1 MKLSLLL
8 PLLFVISPRPL
19 DGGIGGRSGLILAL
33 PHVLPL
39 LLLVPALVSDDKN
52 A

>member
-1 MKLSLLL
+1 MKLLSL
-8 PLLFVISPRPL
+8 PILLFAISLRPL
-19 DGGIGGRSGLILAL
+19 DGDIGGRSGLILAL

-39 LLLVPALVSDDKN
+39 LLFLPALASDDKN

>member
-1 MKLSLLL
+1 MKLLSL
-8 PLLFVISPRPL
+8 PILLFVMSLRPL
-19 DGGIGGRSGLILAL
+19 DEDIGGRSGLILAL

-39 LLLVPALVSDDKN
+39 LLLLFALAPDDKN

>member
-1 MKLSLLL
+1 MKLSLPL
-8 PLLFVISPRPL
+8 PLLFVISLRPL
-19 DGGIGGRSGLILAL
+19 DEGIGGRSGPILAL

-39 LLLVPALVSDDKN
+39 LLLLPALVPDDKN